1 MSVIRTYMQDI
12 SDQNLFEIWE
22 AAKEY
27 EIDGTC
33 PMLLKRVTDDV
44 MDLLGASNS
53 RALWIDRVTSEAWR
67 EIARRYCTKVS

>member
-1 MSVIRTYMQDI
+1 MSTIRHYIQDL

-33 PMLLKRVTDDV
+33 PMLLKLITDDV

-67 EIARRYCTKVS
+67 EIASRYCTKVS